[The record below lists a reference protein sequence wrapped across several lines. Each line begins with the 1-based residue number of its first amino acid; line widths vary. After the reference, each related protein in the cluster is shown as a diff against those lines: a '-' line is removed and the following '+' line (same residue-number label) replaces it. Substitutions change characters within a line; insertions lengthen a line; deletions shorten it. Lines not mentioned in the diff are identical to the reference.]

1 MAVHPSTNYPGRTH
15 EPILGTLLRKKLEP
29 DVEVLV
35 EAARQAAISAGVDVS
50 KIGKKRR
57 RQDEDEE
64 EEDEDEDGYQPEDD
78 DGGDDPLANL
88 WADVRVATTEKL
100 KEFVSK
106 EARHLFTAAEREMG
120 VENVRTG
127 LRRNLAEMDYDEDE
141 EEEEEEEE
149 EEGDEAERE
158 DEDVDMDQGG
168 APLPVPG
175 QTQPVVRETTD
186 EELLWFMTRGETELP
201 RGIETEATRNAAN
214 KARRG
219 GLGGR

>member
-1 MAVHPSTNYPGRTH
+1 M
-15 EPILGTLLRKKLEP
+15 
-29 DVEVLV
+29 

-50 KIGKKRR
+50 KVGKKQR
-57 RQDEDEE
+57 RQDEDGE

-127 LRRNLAEMDYDEDE
+127 LRRNLAEMEYEDDD
-141 EEEEEEEE
+141 EEEEEE
-149 EEGDEAERE
+149 EEGDQADKE

-168 APLPVPG
+168 VPVPVPG
-175 QTQPVVRETTD
+175 QTQPVLRETTD

-201 RGIETEATRNAAN
+201 KGIETEATRNAAN
-214 KARRG
+214 KAKRG
-219 GLGGR
+219 GFGGR